1 MDCCSGRATP
11 LGDDFAVMA
20 QNQVRNLHEA
30 RIVLLQIVAQR
41 PA

>member
-1 MDCCSGRATP
+1 
-11 LGDDFAVMA
+11 MA

-41 PA
+41 PAP